1 MTTLITLYLLFGLLS
16 YWPALY
22 YWQGYEHCDDVRWY
36 HFIAAWAIWTI
47 CWPYR
52 YIQDLVYWWRAKK

>member
-1 MTTLITLYLLFGLLS
+1 MTALVIVYLLIGLLS

-22 YWQGYEHCDDVRWY
+22 HWEDYKPEDDMRWY
-36 HFIAAWAIWTI
+36 HFAAAWAIWTI
-47 CWPYR
+47 FWPYR

>member
-16 YWPALY
+16 YWPLVFHYKINSLPVSAPC
-22 YWQGYEHCDDVRWY
+22 WEW
-36 HFIAAWAIWTI
+36 IAAWAVWTI

-52 YIQDLVYWWRAKK
+52 YIQDLLYWWRAKK

>member
-16 YWPALY
+16 YWPLVWHY
-22 YWQGYEHCDDVRWY
+22 KINERHKDGHILEWL
-36 HFIAAWAIWTI
+36 AAWAVWTLT
-47 CWPYR
+47 WPYR

>member
-16 YWPALY
+16 YWPLVFHYKINSLPVSAP
-22 YWQGYEHCDDVRWY
+22 YWEWL
-36 HFIAAWAIWTI
+36 AAWAVWTI